1 MFLATECFYFRLN
14 MWSHLFYVLYVTGSA
29 SFVTWHICSTFTP
42 VCHQFYKKY
51 AWTWRKTL
59 CICRSSSD
67 HSLGSI
73 VMVAKVFFF
82 SAKVWLRTL
91 RGTGNYLLLCT
102 QYLQWDCSTHT
113 ILTAC
118 KTTHVTISTF
128 SGSWDAGEWLNTS
141 SLTTEFEQ
149 YIQIRSLLHCFPVC
163 YKTISCS

>member
-1 MFLATECFYFRLN
+1 MFLATECVYFRLN

-73 VMVAKVFFF
+73 VMVAKVFFLVPRF
-82 SAKVWLRTL
+82 GLERWEALVTIFTFVHSVFTMRLQHSHNTNSMQDNSRDNL
-91 RGTGNYLLLCT
+91 H
-102 QYLQWDCSTHT
+102 LQWELGCWWMAEHFITYYWIWT
-113 ILTAC
+113 I
-118 KTTHVTISTF
+118 HSNTF
-128 SGSWDAGEWLNTS
+128 LIA
-141 SLTTEFEQ
+141 
-149 YIQIRSLLHCFPVC
+149 LL
-163 YKTISCS
+163 SCLL